1 MESLKVELGDRSYPI
16 LIGDGL
22 IGEIGRHVAPVL
34 RRPRTVIVTDTHVAD
49 HYLARVG
56 TSLGAENI
64 SFSSLV
70 LPAGESSKSWAGLA
84 RLTEW
89 LIGEGVERGDHVIAL
104 GGGVIGDLVGFA
116 CSIVKRGCAFIQVP
130 TTLLAQVDSSVGG
143 KTAIN
148 VEAGK
153 NLIGAFHQPALVVID
168 PTTLATLPRRELGA
182 GYAEVVKYGLIDDR
196 DFFAWCE
203 ENGAALLAGDSV
215 ARHRAIAHS
224 VAAKARI
231 VAADERETRDV
242 RALLNLGHSFGHA
255 LEAETGYSDR
265 LLHGEAVAAGIVLAH
280 QFSAANGLCSV
291 ADAERV
297 RAHLAGVDLPHSLAS
312 AGVNTGGAALAA
324 HMAHDKK
331 VRGGKLPLIL
341 TRGIGQSFV
350 TDAYGLDIVAAF
362 LDGAASAGH

>member
-1 MESLKVELGDRSYPI
+1 MESLTVDLGARSYPI

-22 IGEIGRHVAPVL
+22 LHDIGRHVAPL
-34 RRPRTVIVTDTHVAD
+34 LKRPRTMIITDTNVAES
-49 HYLARVG
+49 YLARVG
-56 TSLGAENI
+56 MALGAEGI
-64 SFSSLV
+64 SFSSFV
-70 LPAGESSKSWAGLA
+70 LPAGETSKSWEGLA

-89 LIGEGVERGDHVIAL
+89 LIGEGIERSDHVIAL

-116 CSIVKRGCAFIQVP
+116 CSIVKRGCSFIQVP

-148 VEAGK
+148 VAAGK

-168 PTTLATLPRRELGA
+168 PSTLASLPPRELRA
-182 GYAEVVKYGLIDDR
+182 GYAEVVKYGLIDDA

-203 ENGAALLAGDSV
+203 THGQALLKGDSD
-215 ARHRAIAHS
+215 ARHKAIAHS

-231 VAADERETRDV
+231 VAADERETKDV

-265 LLHGEAVAAGIVLAH
+265 LLHGEAVAAGMVLAH
-280 QFSAANGLCSV
+280 QFSAAKGICPPE
-291 ADAERV
+291 DAARV
-297 RAHLAGVDLPHSLAS
+297 RNHLSSLGLPHSLAS
-312 AGVNTGGAALAA
+312 AGIDRGGAALAA

-350 TDAYGLDIVAAF
+350 SEDYGLDAVAEF
-362 LDGAASAGH
+362 LDRV

>member
-1 MESLKVELGDRSYPI
+1 MQRLTVDLGKRSYPI

-22 IGEIGRHVAPVL
+22 IGGIGGHVAPL
-34 RRPRTVIVTDTHVAD
+34 LKRPRTMIVTDGHIAP
-49 HYLARVG
+49 HYLAAVE
-56 TSLGAENI
+56 A
-64 SFSSLV
+64 SFADADVATSSLI
-70 LPAGESSKSWAGLA
+70 LDPGEGSKSWAGLA

-89 LIGEGVERGDHVIAL
+89 LIGEGVERSDHVVAL

-116 CSIVKRGCAFIQVP
+116 CAIVKRGCAFVQVP

-148 VEAGK
+148 VAAGK

-182 GYAEVVKYGLIDDR
+182 GYAEVVKYGLIDDAA
-196 DFFAWCE
+196 FFAWCE
-203 ENGAALLAGDSV
+203 ANGPALLAGDSA
-215 ARHRAIAHS
+215 ARHKAIAHS

-231 VAADERETRDV
+231 VAADERETQDV

-265 LLHGEAVAAGIVLAH
+265 LLHGEAVAAGMVLAH
-280 QFSAANGLCSV
+280 EFSAANGLCTTE
-291 ADAERV
+291 DAARV
-297 RAHLAGVDLPHSLAS
+297 RAHLASVDLPHSLAS
-312 AGVNTGGAALAA
+312 AGVNTGGAELAA

-350 TDAYGLDIVAAF
+350 TDEYGLDRVATF
-362 LDGAASAGH
+362 LDGVRG

>member
-1 MESLKVELGDRSYPI
+1 MERLTVDLGSRSYPI

-22 IGEIGRHVAPVL
+22 IREIGRHVAPL
-34 RRPRTVIVTDTHVAD
+34 LKRPRTMIVTDEHVAP
-49 HYLARVG
+49 HYLVTLGAA
-56 TSLGAENI
+56 LGAENI

-70 LPAGESSKSWAGLA
+70 LPAGEGSKSWTGLA

-89 LIGEGVERGDHVIAL
+89 LIGEGIERSDHVIAL

-116 CSIVKRGCAFIQVP
+116 CSIVKRGCHFIQVP

-182 GYAEVVKYGLIDDR
+182 GYAEVVKYGLIDDA

-203 ENGAALLAGDSV
+203 TNGAALLGGDS
-215 ARHRAIAHS
+215 AAQHKAIAHS

-231 VAADERETRDV
+231 VAADERETQDI

-265 LLHGEAVAAGIVLAH
+265 LLHGEAVAAGMVLAH
-280 QFSAANGLCSV
+280 QFSVANGLCP
-291 ADAERV
+291 AEDAARL
-297 RAHLAGVDLPHSLAS
+297 RDHLASVDLPHSLAS
-312 AGVNTGGAALAA
+312 AGINTGGAALAA

-350 TDAYGLDIVAAF
+350 TEDYGLDAVAAF
-362 LDGAASAGH
+362 L

>member
-1 MESLKVELGDRSYPI
+1 MERLTVELGSRSYPI

-22 IGEIGRHVAPVL
+22 LGEIGRHVTPL
-34 RRPRTVIVTDTHVAD
+34 LKRPRTMIVTDEHVAPP
-49 HYLARVG
+49 YLNAV
-56 TSLGAENI
+56 SAALAAEGVAV
-64 SFSSLV
+64 SSLV

-89 LIGEGVERGDHVIAL
+89 LIGEGVERSDHVVAL

-116 CSIVKRGCAFIQVP
+116 CSIVKRGCAFVQVP

-148 VEAGK
+148 VAAGK

-182 GYAEVVKYGLIDDR
+182 GYAEVVKYGLIDDA

-203 ENGAALLAGDSV
+203 ANGAALLAGDGD
-215 ARHRAIAHS
+215 ARHKAIAHS

-231 VAADERETRDV
+231 VAADERETQDI

-265 LLHGEAVAAGIVLAH
+265 LLHGEAVAAGMVLAH
-280 QFSAANGLCSV
+280 QFSAANGLCPPE
-291 ADAERV
+291 DAARV
-297 RAHLAGVDLPHSLAS
+297 RDHLASVDLPHSLAS
-312 AGVNTGGAALAA
+312 AVINSGGAALAA

-350 TDAYGLDIVAAF
+350 TEDYGLDAVAAF
-362 LDGAASAGH
+362 LDDR

>member
-1 MESLKVELGDRSYPI
+1 MERLTVELGNRSYPI

-22 IGEIGRHVAPVL
+22 LGAIGRHVAPL
-34 RRPRTVIVTDTHVAD
+34 LKRPRTMIVTDEHVAP
-49 HYLARVG
+49 HYLDAAS
-56 TSLGAENI
+56 TALAAEGI
-64 SFSSLV
+64 AVSSLV
-70 LPAGESSKSWAGLA
+70 LPAGEGSKSWAGLA

-89 LIGEGVERGDHVIAL
+89 LIGEGVERSDHVVAL

-116 CSIVKRGCAFIQVP
+116 CSIVKRGCAFVQVP

-148 VEAGK
+148 VAAGK

-168 PTTLATLPRRELGA
+168 PMTLATLPRRELGA
-182 GYAEVVKYGLIDDR
+182 GYAEVVKYGLIDDA

-203 ENGAALLAGDSV
+203 ANGAALLAGDGE
-215 ARHRAIAHS
+215 ARHKAIAHS

-231 VAADERETRDV
+231 VAADERETQDI

-265 LLHGEAVAAGIVLAH
+265 LLHGEAVAAGMVLAH
-280 QFSAANGLCSV
+280 QFSAANGLCPV
-291 ADAERV
+291 ADAARV
-297 RAHLAGVDLPHSLAS
+297 RDHLASVDLPHSLAS
-312 AGVNTGGAALAA
+312 AGINTGGAELAA

-341 TRGIGQSFV
+341 TRGIGRSFV
-350 TDAYGLDIVAAF
+350 TEDYGLDSVAAF
-362 LDGAASAGH
+362 LDGQRG

>member
-1 MESLKVELGDRSYPI
+1 MESLTVDLGSRSYPI

-22 IGEIGRHVAPVL
+22 LRDIGRHVAPL
-34 RRPRTVIVTDTHVAD
+34 LKRPRTFIVTDTHVAD
-49 HYLARVG
+49 HYLVALG
-56 TSLGAENI
+56 AALGAESI
-64 SFSSLV
+64 SFTSLV
-70 LPAGESSKSWAGLA
+70 LPAGEGTKSWSGLA

-89 LIGEGVERGDHVIAL
+89 LIGEGVERSDHVIAL

-116 CSIVKRGCAFIQVP
+116 CSIVKRGCSFIQVP

-153 NLIGAFHQPALVVID
+153 NLIGVFHQPALVVID
-168 PTTLATLPRRELGA
+168 PTTLTTLPRRELGA
-182 GYAEVVKYGLIDDR
+182 GYAEVVKYGLIDDAE
-196 DFFAWCE
+196 FFAWCE
-203 ENGAALLAGDSV
+203 ANGTALLAGDSD
-215 ARHRAIAHS
+215 ARHKAIAHS

-231 VAADERETRDV
+231 VAADERETQDV

-255 LEAETGYSDR
+255 LEAETGYSER
-265 LLHGEAVAAGIVLAH
+265 LLHGEAVAAGMVLAH
-280 QFSAANGLCSV
+280 QFSASQGLCPV
-291 ADAERV
+291 ADADRV
-297 RAHLAGVDLPHSLAS
+297 RDHLASVDLPHSLAS
-312 AGVNTGGAALAA
+312 AGINTGGAALAA

-350 TDAYGLDIVAAF
+350 TDEYGLDVVAAF
-362 LDGAASAGH
+362 LDGQRG